1 MLQAQNTAEK
11 LLDKLNTGNLTMS
24 YNTIKICTL
33 DSNLKWSSE
42 QKLESL
48 TIDQEKMMYLVH
60 ESEMCESNIMLV
72 NFDHMLIKE
81 QCILL
86 NLKNDNTAMM
96 LTFASNEDA
105 QDFIKLLSNAS
116 KTEIVDSGL
125 SRFDQRTEEAS
136 ASSYF
141 QFYGCLAQ
149 QQNMMQDFIR
159 TSTYQRAVLANLDD
173 FKDKVV
179 LDVGAGSGILSFF
192 AVQAEAKTVYAIEAS
207 SMAVHCETL
216 TKSNGYEDRIK
227 VIAEKVENAVL
238 PELVDT
244 IISEP
249 MGCMLLNERML
260 ESFVHARKFLKP
272 GGKMYPTIGDLHFAP
287 FSDEILYAET
297 CAKANFWAQDHFHG
311 INLSA
316 LKTQGFLEFF
326 RQPIVDTFHCG
337 ILMAH
342 GLKYTIDFS
351 TCAEESFQRIEI
363 PFDFEM
369 KRTCFVHGM
378 AFWFDV
384 AFIGTNSTVW
394 LSTSPSE
401 PLTHWYQVRCQI
413 MHPLFCKI
421 DSHLTGTVIFVAN
434 KRQSYDIELTMSC
447 DGKSTTNV
455 LDLKYPFFRYN
466 GQPVQPPPG
475 NQNISPT
482 DAYWSMVRQQ
492 PTTSEQHF
500 AVNGNGAIVGVDVND
515 PQSMAQ
521 NAVNAWNAAG
531 ASTSSFSES
540 AFSAAGYNHLGGPG
554 YVGTVYDSS
563 LMFYPEHSEWKKR
576 HPDQAVLFF
585 TSSTF

>member
-1 MLQAQNTAEK
+1 LIMFSGVT
-11 LLDKLNTGNLTMS
+11 
-24 YNTIKICTL
+24 ICTL
-33 DSNLKWSSE
+33 DNNLKWTNE

-48 TIDQEKMMYLVH
+48 TVDQDKIMYLVH
-60 ESEMCESNIMLV
+60 ESEMCESSIILV

-81 QCILL
+81 KCIIL
-86 NLKNDNTAMM
+86 NLKNDNTTMM
-96 LTFASNEDA
+96 LTFSSNEDA

-116 KTEIVDSGL
+116 KSEVADSGL

-216 TKSNGYEDRIK
+216 TKSNGYADRII
-227 VIAEKVENAVL
+227 VIAEKVEDAVL

-316 LKTQGFLEFF
+316 LKNQGFLEFF

-337 ILMAH
+337 ILMAQ
-342 GLKYTIDFS
+342 GSKYTIDFS

-369 KRTCFVHGM
+369 KRTCFIHGM

-384 AFIGTNSTVW
+384 AFMGTNSTIW

-492 PTTSEQHF
+492 PTPSEQPF
-500 AVNGNGAIVGVDVND
+500 AVNGNGAVVGVDVND

-521 NAVNAWNAAG
+521 NAVNAWNAA
-531 ASTSSFSES
+531 ATSTSAFSDS
-540 AFSAAGYNHLGGPG
+540 AFSAAGYNHLGVPG

-563 LMFYPEHSEWKKR
+563 LMFYPEEENSIQVADYNMTR
-576 HPDQAVLFF
+576 G
-585 TSSTF
+585 

>member
-24 YNTIKICTL
+24 YNT
-33 DSNLKWSSE
+33 N
-42 QKLESL
+42 
-48 TIDQEKMMYLVH
+48 
-60 ESEMCESNIMLV
+60 
-72 NFDHMLIKE
+72 
-81 QCILL
+81 
-86 NLKNDNTAMM
+86 
-96 LTFASNEDA
+96 A

-260 ESFVHARKFLKP
+260 ESFGKCIQLLVICTLRHSPMRFFMLK
-272 GGKMYPTIGDLHFAP
+272 L
-287 FSDEILYAET
+287 
-297 CAKANFWAQDHFHG
+297 AQRLIFDHFHG

-563 LMFYPEHSEWKKR
+563 LMFYPEEENSIQVADYNMSR
-576 HPDQAVLFF
+576 G
-585 TSSTF
+585 